1 MSKEITTIIN
11 AQITAIYKEEEIGK
25 IDESKINDDF
35 RDLLVQTIKR
45 ELRVDDV
52 TAEIKFF
59 LRD

>member
-25 IDESKINDDF
+25 IDESKLNDDF

>member
-25 IDESKINDDF
+25 IDESKLNDDF

-45 ELRVDDV
+45 ELMVDDV